1 MPRERDRTVPEGH
14 LVADLVLA
22 VLAALLGG
30 VIAQRLGQ
38 PPLLGYLLGG
48 VAISPLTP
56 GPFADVKTIQ
66 VLAEIGVAF
75 LMFALGAEFSL
86 EELRRLGRVAVVGG
100 PLQIVGTMLLSLLL
114 APALSLS
121 LVQGLFLGALLALS
135 STVVALKVL
144 MARGEM
150 EALHG
155 RAALGLLLAQDL
167 AVVPMVIV
175 LPALAGTAGDLGAE
189 LGLTVLK
196 AAAVV
201 VGAYLAGARAI
212 PWLLHRAAIER
223 TRELFLLL
231 VVVLAVGTALLTSL
245 SGLSFAFGAFL
256 AGLIVAESE
265 YRTQVMAEVLPL
277 RDLFVA
283 FFFVSIGML
292 IDPGALLAQWQL
304 VGLLTGAVV
313 LGKIVITA
321 GVVRLIGLPTR
332 VALLTAVAIAQIG
345 EFSFVLAQ
353 VGVSAGAIP
362 GWLFSLMLGTAL
374 ASIVLAPSLV
384 RATPALLERAERLP
398 GIGRFLGSPIE
409 AHGVEEGLRH
419 HSVICGFGRVGSE
432 LADALERRGFRY
444 LVIELNPF
452 MVRRLRS
459 RGVPVIYGDASNPT
473 VLQHAG
479 LERAR
484 LLAVLIG
491 DARSA
496 EAVTRYARAR
506 YPRLDIVARAASPE
520 DVERLRR
527 AGATEAVQPE
537 FEAGL
542 EVIRHAFH
550 RYGIGGMEL
559 ANLIAGRRAAYYRR
573 VLEEGRA

>member
-1 MPRERDRTVPEGH
+1 MPEGH

-30 VIAQRLGQ
+30 LAAQRLGQ
-38 PPLLGYLLGG
+38 PPLLGYLVGG

-86 EELRRLGRVAVVGG
+86 EELRRLGRVAVLGG
-100 PLQIVGTMLLSLLL
+100 PLQIVGTMLLGLLL
-114 APALSLS
+114 GPGLGLSPG
-121 LVQGLFLGALLALS
+121 QGLFLGALLALS

-167 AVVPMVIV
+167 AVVPMVIL
-175 LPALAGTAGDLGAE
+175 LPALVGTAGDTGTE
-189 LGLTVLK
+189 LGLTVVK

-201 VGAYLAGARAI
+201 AGAYVVGARAI
-212 PWLLHRAAIER
+212 PWLLHRAAIEQ

-245 SGLSFAFGAFL
+245 TGLSFAFGAFL

-292 IDPGALLAQWQL
+292 IDPSALLTQWHL
-304 VGLLTGAVV
+304 VGLLAGVVV
-313 LGKIVITA
+313 LGKVVITTGA
-321 GVVRLIGLPTR
+321 VRLIGLPTR

-362 GWLFSLMLGTAL
+362 DWLFSLVLGTAL
-374 ASIVLAPSLV
+374 VSIVLAPSLV
-384 RATPALLERAERLP
+384 RATPMLLARAEELP
-398 GIGRFLGSPIE
+398 WIGRLLGDP
-409 AHGVEEGLRH
+409 VEPHRSEDDLRH
-419 HSVICGFGRVGSE
+419 HTVICGFGRVGSE
-432 LADALERRGFRY
+432 LADALERRRFRY
-444 LVIELNPF
+444 IVIELNPF
-452 MVRRLRS
+452 IVRQLRD

-473 VLQHAG
+473 VLEHAA
-479 LERAR
+479 LHRAR
-484 LLAVLIG
+484 LLAVLIR
-491 DARSA
+491 DARAA

-506 YPRLDIVARAASPE
+506 HPRLDIVARAASPH

-537 FEAGL
+537 FEAGI

-550 RYGIGGMEL
+550 RYGISGMEL

-573 VLEEGRA
+573 ALEESSP